1 MNSENDAIEID
12 QKKLKYMCARIIL
25 LEKENTKTKQFGD
38 REMRTKIREIIEGE
52 IKKHV
57 I

>member
-38 REMRTKIREIIEGE
+38 REMRSKIREIIEGAL
-52 IKKHV
+52 K
-57 I
+57 